1 MTLIKEKKKVI
12 AISEK
17 LRSFLKKYNREIS
30 LPIGYEDLVRY
41 TNAIPLY
48 NQKGEDTLWVTVF
61 YSPSDMTLLYE
72 GLKKI
77 YAILKSDGDLSVMQH
92 LYVDRI
98 DLCTYGNTQPFRVRI
113 VNNINDNFDY
123 FYVKKADASRI
134 YGLEWEDLLSPNRIS
149 YVVDNQ
155 TLIEEHIIGIPAHE
169 FMRYQLDRIRR
180 FDEIRLAKEFVKFNE
195 RCFVRL
201 LGDMHANN
209 FVVVITPDFEESHFR
224 LRAIDFDQ
232 QSYEGKRSVYMPKY
246 FKENNPIIE
255 IGLRTMTPETTR
267 QYQREERA
275 MIAQRI
281 KASYPSVQ
289 DLLRVMNA
297 DVLSTP
303 EKVQNLREEL
313 AEYHQKPIFLKC
325 QNMAQILKESLR
337 LLF

>member
-1 MTLIKEKKKVI
+1 MTLIKEKKKII

>member
-1 MTLIKEKKKVI
+1 MTLIKEKKKII
-12 AISEK
+12 AISQT

-30 LPIGYEDLVRY
+30 LPIGYEDLTRY

-123 FYVKKADASRI
+123 FYIKKADASRV

-155 TLIEEHIIGIPAHE
+155 TLIEEHIIGVPAHE
-169 FMRYQLDRIRR
+169 FMRYQLDQIRR

-281 KASYPSVQ
+281 KASYGSVQ
-289 DLLRVMNA
+289 DLLRVMNL
-297 DVLSTP
+297 DSLSTP
-303 EKVQNLREEL
+303 EKVQTLREEL
-313 AEYHQKPIFLKC
+313 AAYYQKPIFLKC
-325 QNMAQILKESLR
+325 QNMAQLLKESLR